1 MQYFILPIKIIDME
15 LVKGKSSIKNKTTV
29 STYDISVEAM
39 ESVFKSYL
47 KKKREECQEF
57 KNKWLLENYIFFIY
71 NTKGKQENFYTMYYK
86 ISL

>member
-29 STYDISVEAM
+29 STYISVETM

-47 KKKREECQEF
+47 KKREEC
-57 KNKWLLENYIFFIY
+57 
-71 NTKGKQENFYTMYYK
+71 
-86 ISL
+86 

>member
-1 MQYFILPIKIIDME
+1 MQYFILSIKIIDME

-47 KKKREECQEF
+47 KKREEC
-57 KNKWLLENYIFFIY
+57 
-71 NTKGKQENFYTMYYK
+71 
-86 ISL
+86 